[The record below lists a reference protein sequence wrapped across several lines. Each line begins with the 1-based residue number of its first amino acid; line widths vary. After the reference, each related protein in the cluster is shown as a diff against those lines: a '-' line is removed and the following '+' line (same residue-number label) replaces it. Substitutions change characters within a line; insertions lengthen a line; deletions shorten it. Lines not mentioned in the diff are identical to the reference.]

1 MGMRYYDAR
10 PGEFSTNED
19 DVESYDWENRPV
31 EQVDLVEG
39 RPCGMRIQNGGV
51 KLWFFNCLE
60 ADPSLGCLAALPKVM
75 PWVDEMCPEPELGMF
90 AARFQWRGSE
100 SEIHGSRDNISASP
114 DDGPEAGGNYWLQ
127 DGQLRTTKGAGKH
140 IDRPC
145 FPDYWAG
152 QSKRNELAEP
162 SPVRRG

>member
-31 EQVDLVEG
+31 EQVDVVEG

-127 DGQLRTTKGAGKH
+127 DGQLRTTNFRCMLMLSDIAPGGGALQVIPG
-140 IDRPC
+140 
-145 FPDYWAG
+145 
-152 QSKRNELAEP
+152 
-162 SPVRRG
+162 